1 MTETQPTQDTE
12 HQATPQAPARD
23 PSVILPGD
31 LSHKLKAIR
40 DKADMNVEQAASE
53 MRLSSAIV
61 NALEAE
67 NFKDLPD
74 PPYVRGYLR
83 SYARLDGS
91 DPQDLIRTYE
101 VLRVGAAE
109 AGKPIKS
116 AIRNTPTITNTSSL
130 ASKDTKQRDKR
141 VYLGSGNGLRLF
153 GLVLVVALFAML
165 SMVPSV
171 ADWVKNTWASFSEKA
186 TLKHPTASMAKTDL
200 PPPLPSSSTT
210 SNSSSTDT
218 ASNTSTADSTVSI
231 NASDTNTSTAITAA
245 TTETTTTAA
254 TLSTTPPT
262 DSTTASGNTAT
273 ATTPEATSLAMK
285 DTGKP
290 SVEAGALSTDIK
302 PADVNTPATADTK
315 PTEPVA
321 SSTAPGDSTASTTTT
336 PPAPSTTTTT
346 ASATPPVTTTP
357 PASAATDTS
366 SKTPAPAARQQP
378 IDGPVV
384 VRMEFLNDAW
394 LQVRDGRNKIIFEA
408 LNTANT
414 WKEFKTGTPLSFK
427 IGNAEGVRIYFNG
440 QAYNLAPHI
449 KGSVARFTIN

>member
-1 MTETQPTQDTE
+1 MTETQPIQDTE

-130 ASKDTKQRDKR
+130 ASKDPKQRDKR

-200 PPPLPSSSTT
+200 PAPLPSSSTT
-210 SNSSSTDT
+210 SNSSSADT
-218 ASNTSTADSTVSI
+218 ASNTSTADSTVST
-231 NASDTNTSTAITAA
+231 NASDTNTSPA
-245 TTETTTTAA
+245 TTDATTTAA
-254 TLSTTPPT
+254 TPSTTPPT

-302 PADVNTPATADTK
+302 PADVNTPATSDTK
-315 PTEPVA
+315 PTEPIA
-321 SSTAPGDSTASTTTT
+321 ISTPPSDATASTTT
-336 PPAPSTTTTT
+336 APSTTTTT
-346 ASATPPVTTTP
+346 ATATPPATTTP
-357 PASAATDTS
+357 PASAATDTAS
-366 SKTPAPAARQQP
+366 TKTPAPATRQQP